1 MIYVSMQKRQGL
13 IMRENEKKDQALQE
27 KTNPVFNTAK
37 TTLFQLARN
46 GNPYASA
53 IVEKMGLTADT
64 QKSKSFSMSQVEE
77 TTFRLVLET
86 RYQTMGNLAC
96 ESGFPVH
103 ADLPCGYTPRAI
115 ETAEQGT
122 EYIGMDLP
130 AVISEMSDIIPPL
143 LDGKK
148 RELVRFCA
156 VDATNYASL
165 EKALRGVKGNLCINT
180 EGLLMYFSGAE
191 IHSFLDNIKKML
203 DTHGGCWITSD
214 PEIEPEHLRIR
225 GAIRP
230 DASEKEAMHLLQEKA
245 DVSVLQNPMM
255 VRFGHEEEDIQRVH
269 GVLKDHGLKAE
280 RILIAGG
287 IAETKAFSE
296 LSAEQGKAVL
306 KAAEEIA
313 FWKIISLGTAV
324 SRAEAGHSFA
334 IFDSLAG
341 DGLELRITGR
351 LDSLTA
357 PQLLEVFERRNAA
370 GGIRKVRVDCH
381 ALDYISSAGLRVL
394 LIMQKK
400 CEDGVSLSGV
410 NETVGEILD
419 QTGFSEILD
428 VEG

>member
-1 MIYVSMQKRQGL
+1 MML
-13 IMRENEKKDQALQE
+13 ENEKEDQALLE

-64 QKSKSFSMSQVEE
+64 QKSKSFSMSREE
-77 TTFRLVLET
+77 EATFRLVVET
-86 RYQTMGNLAC
+86 RYQTMGKLAR
-96 ESGFPVH
+96 ESGLPVH

-130 AVISEMSDIIPPL
+130 AVISEMSDIVPSL

-165 EKALRGVKGNLCINT
+165 EKALRDVKGNLCINT
-180 EGLLMYFSGAE
+180 EGLLMYFSAAE
-191 IHSFLDNIKKML
+191 IHSFLDNIKKIL
-203 DTHGGCWITSD
+203 DSHGGCWITSD
-214 PEIEPEHLRIR
+214 PEIEPEHLRFR
-225 GAIRP
+225 EAIRP
-230 DASEKEAMHLLQEKA
+230 DASEKEALHLLQEKA
-245 DVSVLQNPMM
+245 DVSVLENPMM
-255 VRFGHEEEDIQRVH
+255 VRFGHEEEDIRRVH

-280 RILIAGG
+280 RIRIAGG
-287 IAETKAFSE
+287 IAETKAFSA

-313 FWKIISLGTAV
+313 FWKIVSAGPAV

-334 IFDSLAG
+334 ICDSLAG
-341 DGLELRITGR
+341 DRLELRITGR

-357 PQLLEVFERRNAA
+357 PQLLEVFEKQNAA
-370 GGIRKVRVDCH
+370 GGIRKVWVDCH

-394 LIMQKK
+394 LIMRKK
-400 CEDGVSLSGV
+400 CEEGVSLSGI

>member
-1 MIYVSMQKRQGL
+1 M
-13 IMRENEKKDQALQE
+13 MRENEKKDQALLE

-46 GNPYASA
+46 GNSYASA
-53 IVEKMGLTADT
+53 IVEKIGLTADT
-64 QKSKSFSMSQVEE
+64 QRSKSFSMSQEE
-77 TTFRLVLET
+77 EATFRLVVET
-86 RYQTMGNLAC
+86 RYQMMGKLAY

-130 AVISEMSDIIPPL
+130 AVISEMSDIIPSM

-156 VDATNYASL
+156 VDATNGASL
-165 EKALRGVKGNLCINT
+165 EKALRDVNGNLCINT

-203 DTHGGCWITSD
+203 DSHGGCWITSD
-214 PEIEPEHLRIR
+214 PEIESEHLRIR
-225 GAIRP
+225 EAIRP
-230 DASEKEAMHLLQEKA
+230 GTSEKKALLLLREKA
-245 DVSVLQNPMM
+245 DVSVQQNPMM
-255 VRFGHEEEDIQRVH
+255 VRFGHEEEDIRRVH
-269 GVLKDHGLKAE
+269 EVLKDHGLKAE
-280 RILIAGG
+280 RIRIAGG
-287 IAETKAFSE
+287 IAETKAFSA
-296 LSAEQGKAVL
+296 LSAEQRRDVL

-313 FWKIISLGTAV
+313 FWKIVSAGTAA
-324 SRAEAGHSFA
+324 SRAEAGHSFT
-334 IFDSLAG
+334 ICDSLAG
-341 DGLELRITGR
+341 DRLELRITGR
-351 LDSLTA
+351 LDSLTS
-357 PQLLEVFERRNAA
+357 PQLLKVFEKRNADS
-370 GGIRKVRVDCH
+370 GIRKVRVDCH

-400 CEDGVSLSGV
+400 CEEGVSLSGV

-419 QTGFSEILD
+419 QTGFSGILD
-428 VEG
+428 AEGQQP